1 MATFVQWHFQPAEP
15 KKQQKLAARERAKG
29 HINKLKK
36 FKGSREINHAK
47 QLKGDRLATLKVYIH
62 HYIPVKEMTAGQF
75 NAIVDKLLPGYIPK
89 NPIINLNFKKMSEQ
103 KQKTT
108 LDAFY
113 AEQKRKDGI
122 ITKLLDKI
130 GNKKNC
136 AKLKTQVLIEWLWK
150 GLNSNLPHYNDSD
163 VKKLAASS
171 IKNVSKLNKVLSIK
185 T

>member
-1 MATFVQWHFQPAEP
+1 
-15 KKQQKLAARERAKG
+15 
-29 HINKLKK
+29 
-36 FKGSREINHAK
+36 
-47 QLKGDRLATLKVYIH
+47 
-62 HYIPVKEMTAGQF
+62 MTAGQF

-150 GLNSNLPHYNDSD
+150 GLTSNVSHFKNSNSD
-163 VKKLAASS
+163 VLKLAVS
-171 IKNVSKLNKVLSIK
+171 IRNKVLELISQ
-185 T
+185 